1 MRVLWL
7 IYLDLVMLAEKW
19 FAAEFILA
27 RNVRFTSASIALH
40 NYKPNKKK

>member
-7 IYLDLVMLAEKW
+7 IYLDLVIPAEKW

-27 RNVRFTSASIALH
+27 RNVRFTSASTATQLQT
-40 NYKPNKKK
+40 KKKK